1 MKKDKQIVPTCTT
14 SEKQGICFVITRLDL
29 IGGAQIHV
37 RDLARRLASD
47 GHRLTIISG
56 KGPSDRDFLPDSV
69 NLEILPELK
78 RDISTIAD
86 LAALKKLSAR
96 IKELRPSFVSLHS
109 TKAGLLGRVA
119 CKRLSQRCLFTAHGW
134 AFTDGVPII
143 QRIFYRVCEKVA
155 AGWANRIIT
164 VSDKDYALGLD
175 LGIPLS
181 RLTRIHNGV
190 KDVKYATREARS
202 PSPRLRVVMV
212 ARFDKQK
219 DQPLL
224 LKALCQV
231 PEVHATFVGDGP
243 LLAQRQSM
251 ASLMGVSDRTLF
263 EGYRSGV
270 QEELGKADV
279 FVLCSNWE
287 GFPRTSLEAMRASL
301 PVVVS
306 DVGGAKEAVVEGQTG
321 FCIPRGDLE
330 ALIHRL
336 RLLVRYP
343 ELRAKMGEEGRKRF
357 LAEFTF
363 DRMYQHTVQVYYEVM
378 GVGSSAS

>member
-1 MKKDKQIVPTCTT
+1 MY
-14 SEKQGICFVITRLDL
+14 ICFLITRLDSV
-29 IGGAQIHV
+29 GGAQIHV
-37 RDLARRLASD
+37 RDTAARLADD
-47 GHRLTIISG
+47 GHRVAVIAG
-56 KGPSDRDFLPDSV
+56 ERPVNEDFLPQSV
-69 NLEILPELK
+69 QLVVVPHLR
-78 RDISTIAD
+78 RDVA
-86 LAALKKLSAR
+86 LAADARSLKHLSTC
-96 IKELRPSFVSLHS
+96 ISQLQPDIVSIHS
-109 TKAGLLGRVA
+109 SKAGLLGRLA
-119 CKRLSQRCLFTAHGW
+119 CKRLGQRCLFTAHGW
-134 AFTDGVPII
+134 VFTDGVPMA
-143 QRIFYRVCEKVA
+143 RRSLYRMCEKVVS
-155 AGWANRIIT
+155 GWASRIIT
-164 VSDKDYALGLD
+164 VSDKDHALGLD
-175 LGIPLS
+175 LGISPS

-190 KDVKYATREARS
+190 KDVKYDAQRAGS

-224 LKALCQV
+224 LNALREV
-231 PEVHATFVGDGP
+231 PDVHATFIGDGP
-243 LLAQRQSM
+243 LLEDRKAM
-251 ASLMGVSDRTLF
+251 ASALGVSDRARF
-263 EGYRSGV
+263 EGYRSAV
-270 QEELGKADV
+270 QEELNSADA

-363 DRMYQHTVQVYYEVM
+363 DRMYRQTVQVYDEVF
-378 GVGSSAS
+378 GG